1 MPTTSLGTVVAENAI
16 RFLGHDTH
24 QHDEPHLVYV
34 VTGSAR
40 LTADGGQWRL
50 GRNEALWLAP
60 RVPHALRIDPG
71 AWRSAPSSTPLTSHD
86 AASSRSGRSPRSPR
100 S

>member
-24 QHDEPHLVYV
+24 QHDEPHLVYM
-34 VTGSAR
+34 VTGHAR
-40 LTADGGQWRL
+40 LTADGEEWRL
-50 GRNEALWLAP
+50 GRHEALWLAP
-60 RVPHALRIDPG
+60 RGRTPCGSSRA
-71 AWRSAPSSTPLTSHD
+71 AWRSDPFSTPLTSHD
-86 AASSRSGRSPRSPR
+86 AGFGRSGRCPRSPR